1 MAGGRDDH
9 RVRVRKTF
17 EGTRWT
23 SGSSRL
29 VLGPKDSFGVPG
41 PCLDENM
48 PTPRAKAVYDGFQ
61 RGAAGAQT
69 GALETRCMSPRMYQM
84 SYSKTL
90 NDSVHKQIYADAAG
104 VRSGGI
110 HERKIKQ
117 TTTTN
122 PSRCESVDMI
132 VFARDLDLSRLRN
145 KGSDS

>member
-1 MAGGRDDH
+1 
-9 RVRVRKTF
+9 
-17 EGTRWT
+17 
-23 SGSSRL
+23 
-29 VLGPKDSFGVPG
+29 
-41 PCLDENM
+41 M

-69 GALETRCMSPRMYQM
+69 GALEARCMSPRMYQM

-90 NDSVHKQIYADAAG
+90 NESVHKQIYAEAAG

-110 HERKIKQ
+110 HARKIKQ

-145 KGSDS
+145 KGGDSKFDGAAGMNSNRVHGRGKEPQYVRQPPIDS